1 MNVPIAIAFLKGMVD
16 QMLNTVQKHVISQG
30 GIIQMSDHL
39 NNLRDFLNSIIVLK
53 KLTEKGILTRDQ
65 LKLIESKLREKYSI
79 KHNSLYA
86 LESVA
91 I

>member
-1 MNVPIAIAFLKGMVD
+1 MN
-16 QMLNTVQKHVISQG
+16 
-30 GIIQMSDHL
+30 DHL

-53 KLTEKGILTRDQ
+53 KLTEKGILSENQ
-65 LKLIESKLREKYSI
+65 LILIEAKLREKYSI

-86 LESVA
+86 LDSVA